1 MIFMLLMRKTGGE
14 GTLDFSGGGN
24 HTFAH
29 SEIVPFEFVNEAK
42 ATMPDIG
49 RWVREEIGENE
60 EFIIIGV

>member
-1 MIFMLLMRKTGGE
+1 M
-14 GTLDFSGGGN
+14 LDFSGGGN
-24 HTFAH
+24 HTFVH

-42 ATMPDIG
+42 ETMPDID